1 MKDDMVYLEHI
12 IDCIDRIEEYT
23 ESDQFTF
30 MNSSMVQ
37 DAVTRNLQILSESTQ
52 KISDPLKQQYPD
64 INWRAISGFRNVLV
78 HDYLGLDNQQIWQV
92 IENRLPNLKEQI
104 ESIISSK
111 K

>member
-30 MNSSMVQ
+30 MNSPMVQ

-52 KISDPLKQQYPD
+52 KISDSLKLQHPE

-78 HDYLGLDNQQIWQV
+78 HDYLGLDNQQIWKIV
-92 IENRLPNLKEQI
+92 ENRLPDLKEHT
-104 ESIISSK
+104 EAIISSK
-111 K
+111 S

>member
-37 DAVTRNLQILSESTQ
+37 DAVIRNLQILSESTQ
-52 KISDPLKQQYPD
+52 KISDSLKLQHPE

-78 HDYLGLDNQQIWQV
+78 HDYLGLDNQQVWQ
-92 IENRLPNLKEQI
+92 ILENRLPDLKEHI
-104 ESIISSK
+104 EAIISSNR
-111 K
+111 

>member
-1 MKDDMVYLEHI
+1 
-12 IDCIDRIEEYT
+12 
-23 ESDQFTF
+23 

-52 KISDPLKQQYPD
+52 KISDSLKQQHPN

-78 HDYLGLDNQQIWQV
+78 HDYLGLDIQQIWQV
-92 IENRLPNLKEQI
+92 IENRLPDLKEQI

-111 K
+111 KQ